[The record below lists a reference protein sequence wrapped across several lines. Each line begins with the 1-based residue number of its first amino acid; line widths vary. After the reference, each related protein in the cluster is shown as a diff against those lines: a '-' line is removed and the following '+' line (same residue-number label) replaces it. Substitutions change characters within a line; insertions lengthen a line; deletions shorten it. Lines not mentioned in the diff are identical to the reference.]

1 MTNIPEAPTAPAAP
15 LSDRRTP
22 ISPRQFEWLQAELA
36 AWQSEGLVKPPQ
48 AEAITGR
55 YRATNG
61 LSLAKL
67 LLTLGAAFVGFGLIW
82 LVAANLDELSPVL
95 RFSAVVVFWLGFLA
109 AAEFLASRREH
120 GGAIPSPVV
129 GALRILT
136 ALTFGAVIFQAAQSL
151 QVPAFEPRLIG
162 CWALGA
168 LLYAYA
174 VRSLGAL
181 VIGVLAAAVWYVTEV
196 VFDEAS
202 GLGVVLAL
210 LVAAV
215 FAISLAAIQ
224 ERWLPELSVP
234 WREIGVV
241 LLLIGL
247 FAAAIPSVDTNDFSW
262 TPALIG
268 GVIVA
273 GIVGVAAIAFGCGRA
288 RLEPVGAL
296 LFSAIAVGLVL
307 WEAGND
313 SSQVDAQSWLH
324 AGVSVAAYVAA
335 AAGVAVMGLLRDS
348 GRLTAVALVA
358 LVIFTTFQSFAVF
371 AQIIQGAWLFVV
383 LGVIFLATGYLFD
396 RARRQLAVTLQDDL
410 QHESLGEES

>member
-1 MTNIPEAPTAPAAP
+1 MTNTPAAPAAP
-15 LSDRRTP
+15 AASLSDRRTP
-22 ISPRQFEWLQAELA
+22 ISPSQFEWLKAEVAL
-36 AWQSEGLVKPPQ
+36 WQSDGLVNPSQ
-48 AEAITGR
+48 ADAIAER
-55 YRATNG
+55 YRPTNG

-67 LLTLGAAFVGFGLIW
+67 LLTLGATFVGFGLIW
-82 LVAANLDELSPVL
+82 LVAANLDQLPPML
-95 RFSAVVVFWLGFLA
+95 RFVAVVVFWLGFLA
-109 AAEFLASRREH
+109 AAEFLATRREH

-136 ALTFGAVIFQAAQSL
+136 ALTFGAVIFQAAQSI

-162 CWALGA
+162 YWALGA

-181 VIGVLAAAVWYVTEV
+181 VVGVVAAASWYVAQV
-196 VFDEAS
+196 VFDQAS

-224 ERWLPELSVP
+224 ERWAPSLSVP

-247 FAAAIPSVDTNDFSW
+247 FAAAIPSVDRNDFSW
-262 TPALIG
+262 TPALLG

-273 GIVGVAAIAFGCGRA
+273 GLAAVAAIAFGCGRA
-288 RLEPVGAL
+288 RLEPLGAVL
-296 LFSAIAVGLVL
+296 LSGVAVGLVL

-313 SSQVDAQSWLH
+313 SSQVDAQAWLH
-324 AGVSVAAYVAA
+324 AGVSVAAYVTA
-335 AAGVAVMGLLRDS
+335 AAGVAVMGVLRDS
-348 GRLTAVALVA
+348 SRLTAVALFA

-396 RARRQLAVTLQDDL
+396 RARRQLAATLQ
-410 QHESLGEES
+410 GEEA

>member
-1 MTNIPEAPTAPAAP
+1 MTNTPAAP
-15 LSDRRTP
+15 AVPAATPDDRRTP
-22 ISPRQFEWLQAELA
+22 ISPSQLSWLQGELTSWQA
-36 AWQSEGLVKPPQ
+36 AGLVDAGQ
-48 AEAITGR
+48 AAAITGR
-55 YRATNG
+55 YRPTNK

-67 LLTLGAAFVGFGLIW
+67 LSTLGAAFVGFGLIW
-82 LVAANLDELSPVL
+82 LVAANLDQLPPLL
-95 RFSAVVVFWLGFLA
+95 RFVVVTVFWLGFLA
-109 AAEFLASRREH
+109 TAEFLASRREH

-129 GALRILT
+129 GAVRILA

-151 QVPAFEPRLIG
+151 QVPAFEPRLVG
-162 CWALGA
+162 YWGLGA

-174 VRSLGAL
+174 VRSVGPL
-181 VIGVLAAAVWYVTEV
+181 VIGVVAASAWFVSEV
-196 VFDEAS
+196 VVDQVS

-215 FAISLAAIQ
+215 FAISLAAVQ
-224 ERWLPELSVP
+224 ERWDPSFSVP

-247 FAAAIPSVDTNDFSW
+247 FAAAVPSVDSEDFLW
-262 TPALIG
+262 TPALIV
-268 GVIVA
+268 GVILA
-273 GIVGVAAIAFGCGRA
+273 AVAAAVGIAFGCGRA
-288 RLEPVGAL
+288 RLEPAGAL
-296 LFSAIAVGLVL
+296 LFSGIAIGLVL

-313 SSQVDAQSWLH
+313 SSRVDAQAWLH

-348 GRLTAVALVA
+348 GRLTAAALIA

-396 RARRQLAVTLQDDL
+396 RARRQLAATLQ
-410 QHESLGEES
+410 GEEL